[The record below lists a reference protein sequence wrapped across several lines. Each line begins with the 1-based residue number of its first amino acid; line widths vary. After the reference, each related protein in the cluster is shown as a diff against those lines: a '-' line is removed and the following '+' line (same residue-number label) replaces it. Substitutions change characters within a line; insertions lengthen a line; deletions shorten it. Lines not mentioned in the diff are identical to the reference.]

1 MPQLDQNIGIIT
13 SKGGLNHN
21 RLSFSVGYKNHRTYL
36 KSVFCT
42 PPFRLVDISEDKKDP
57 IAYLMTMSATP
68 GILDHDF
75 YDLKFTLESGTMT
88 VLQNQAY
95 QRLLEMKHGA
105 RQKLDI
111 KLHESSAFSY
121 IQHPIVPHRK
131 SIFRAHNSISMEA
144 NTVFLSGEIITCG
157 RKLSG
162 EIFKFT
168 HFQSLTEI
176 FANGRILLK
185 DNILIKPA
193 HIDLNGIGQ
202 VEGFTHQ
209 ATLIYVNLRKENTVP
224 ETQVMEEV
232 MASEEDIQY
241 GISQPQPFVTV
252 MRVLGNGGEQIYN
265 AFRKIEL
272 AIWKQI
278 PEVTIPEK

>member
-1 MPQLDQNIGIIT
+1 MPQLAQNIGIVT

-42 PPFRLVDISEDKKDP
+42 PPFRLVDISVDKKDP
-57 IAYLMTMSATP
+57 ITYLMTMSSSP

-75 YDLKFTLESGTMT
+75 HDLKFSLESGSMT
-88 VLQNQAY
+88 VLLNQSY
-95 QRLLEMKHGA
+95 QRLFEMKHGA

-111 KLHESSAFSY
+111 QLDERSAFSY
-121 IQHPIVPHRK
+121 IQHPIVPHQK
-131 SIFRAHNSISMEA
+131 SIFSAHNSIYMEA
-144 NTVFLSGEIITCG
+144 KTVFLMGEIITCG

-176 FANGRILLK
+176 MTNGKIILK

-193 HIDLNGIGQ
+193 DIDLNGIGQ

-209 ATLIYVNLRKENTVP
+209 ATLIYVNLRKPSTLP
-224 ETQVMEEV
+224 ETQVMEEIMV
-232 MASEEDIQY
+232 EEEDIQY

-265 AFRKIEL
+265 AFKRIESE
-272 AIWKQI
+272 IWKHI
-278 PEVTIPEK
+278 PEEKTLAK